1 MELSEVELK
10 ELWSRSDEYFQFSFD
25 EYKSFGSRLKKWRE
39 LNNLTQRDVAL
50 SIYKAREAMQL
61 PLSTTNSLVKLYGK
75 WESNDSDFNTVF
87 SIDNLRILKNLLNVD
102 YDFLFCE
109 CDTPHRTTKDIAK
122 QIGLSI
128 KSIEKLSSM
137 DKRYDGDN
145 SSSAACYSYALLS
158 SLDTILA
165 DDNLLCYLSY
175 FLTHVF
181 YEEDAED
188 EDFNTIS
195 VLKPINGS
203 SDEDSILDGES
214 IDIDI
219 PSQLDIFT
227 TTIATKLCN
236 LRDKK
241 SISTTNIPVLSYNKS
256 TPIDIGHTFGERLR
270 HWRRLKGLT
279 QNEVSDLLID
289 YRKHF
294 DLPSIDKMSVLRTY
308 QNWEQ
313 KTNPDKEVRISL
325 QDLKMLQWSLGCS
338 FDYLLG
344 DSDEYYDFK
353 PTPQEALGLSD
364 ASVEKLSRYTN
375 SLYNHDDEVP
385 AYASQILSAL
395 DLLISDNEL
404 LSDLTYF
411 LSDLPYYPRLNF
423 CTVLKPIDFVIN
435 SPSDIAYKDELFNDK
450 ELRNV
455 FLPDI
460 SKRLIL
466 LRERNHYNHLPLKE
480 HIDKSIQ

>member
-10 ELWSRSDEYFQFSFD
+10 ELWSKSDEYFQFSFD

-39 LNNLTQRDVAL
+39 LNNLTQRDVAH
-50 SIYKAREAMQL
+50 SIYKARKILQL
-61 PLSTTNSLVKLYGK
+61 PLSTTDSLVKMYGK
-75 WESNDSDFNTVF
+75 WESKDTGFDIVF
-87 SIDNLRILKNLLNVD
+87 SIDNLKILKNLLNVD

-109 CDTPHRTTKDIAK
+109 CDTPHRTTKNIAK

-137 DKRYDGDN
+137 NKRYDGN
-145 SSSAACYSYALLS
+145 NTSSAACYSYALLS
-158 SLDTILA
+158 SLDTILS
-165 DDNLLCYLSY
+165 DDDLLCYLSY
-175 FLTHVF
+175 FLTHIF
-181 YEEDAED
+181 YEEDKKD

-219 PSQLDIFT
+219 PSQLNVFT

-241 SISTTNIPVLSYNKS
+241 SISTTNIPVLSQNKQPS
-256 TPIDIGHTFGERLR
+256 IDIGHTFGERLR
-270 HWRRLKGLT
+270 HWRRLKGFT
-279 QNEVSDLLID
+279 QNEVADLLID
-289 YRKHF
+289 YRKLF
-294 DLPSIDKMSVLRTY
+294 DLPSIDKMSLLRTY

-325 QDLKMLQWSLGCS
+325 QDLKMLRWSFGCS
-338 FDYLLG
+338 FDYLLS

-353 PTPQEALGLSD
+353 PTPQEAIGLSD
-364 ASVEKLSRYTN
+364 TSVAKLSRYTN
-375 SLYNHDDEVP
+375 SLYNHDNEIP

-395 DLLISDNEL
+395 DLIISDNEL

-423 CTVLKPIDFVIN
+423 CSVLKPIDFEIN
-435 SPSDIAYKDELFNDK
+435 SPADIAYMGMLFDDK
-450 ELRNV
+450 ELRNI

-460 SKRLIL
+460 SKHLIS
-466 LRERNHYNHLPLKE
+466 LRERNHHNHFSLKE
-480 HIDKSIQ
+480 NIDKSI